1 MPSVLAVMQFREKMR
16 TASKAKRD
24 GFLRSAAELC
34 RGDMKEYLQKALT
47 YDELPPEW
55 TDIFLDKYRS
65 LDVIYLIFKLI

>member
-1 MPSVLAVMQFREKMR
+1 MPSVLAVIHFREKMR

-34 RGDMKEYLQKALT
+34 RGDMKEYLQKGLT
-47 YDELPPEW
+47 YDELPADW
-55 TDIFLDKYRS
+55 IDVFLDTYRS